1 METPQ
6 PKSAQNRKVIVGVV
20 IVILLCCCLMAVA
33 VAGYYGWQ
41 AYQATQAAIDE
52 IENLDIPSEIP
63 TDFPSIPGFTGA
75 ELPQGGRSDDV
86 TRATAWGS
94 LLIAAYV
101 FDCPTPTVEGTTIE
115 VIQEPDA
122 NGVWVESWNAA
133 CGDGTTKPFKIT
145 FTPQGDLTGVEITPP
160 E

>member
-1 METPQ
+1 MEHEDYFFVLHSYFIIFPANKNLQERFMETPQ

-75 ELPQGGRSDDV
+75 ELPQGGLSDDV

-94 LLIAAYV
+94 LFLTASI
-101 FDCPTPTVEGTTIE
+101 FDCPTP
-115 VIQEPDA
+115 
-122 NGVWVESWNAA
+122 
-133 CGDGTTKPFKIT
+133 
-145 FTPQGDLTGVEITPP
+145 
-160 E
+160 